1 MLMQKYIEILK
12 KRKKKRNTIKTKIN
26 CMLNVQILFT
36 VCTRVY
42 LVVFFMFFFLSL
54 NTGELKNL
62 VSENLS
68 PRLILLQ
75 SEEIKYYYE

>member
-12 KRKKKRNTIKTKIN
+12 KRKKKEIQSKQRLT
-26 CMLNVQILFT
+26 MLNVQILFT

-42 LVVFFMFFFLSL
+42 LVVFFIFFFLSL